1 MAAEPSLLKWRDLS
15 DDTRAALSG
24 KLAGLFGWAETNS
37 VFESLAVERQ
47 QALLLILQR
56 MQELRLW
63 DSVHFVTNVYGEGG
77 VGINFVSWPNLRS
90 ILTRR
95 ADFTTR
101 LAGHR
106 NNEGGFRERKK
117 KSGPALHMV
126 IVKREGNLWAAHFDL
141 YDPLL
146 SVKDFWRHIYR
157 ESWRRQLP
165 NWRQIA
171 DLNQE

>member
-1 MAAEPSLLKWRDLS
+1 MAAEPPLLNWRELS

-24 KLAGLFGWAETNS
+24 KLAGLFGCAETNS
-37 VFESLAVERQ
+37 VFESLAIERQ
-47 QALLLILQR
+47 QALLLILRR

-77 VGINFVSWPNLRS
+77 VGIDFISWPNLRS

-101 LAGHR
+101 LAGRR

-117 KSGPALHMV
+117 QSGPAL
-126 IVKREGNLWAAHFDL
+126 
-141 YDPLL
+141 
-146 SVKDFWRHIYR
+146 
-157 ESWRRQLP
+157 
-165 NWRQIA
+165 
-171 DLNQE
+171 